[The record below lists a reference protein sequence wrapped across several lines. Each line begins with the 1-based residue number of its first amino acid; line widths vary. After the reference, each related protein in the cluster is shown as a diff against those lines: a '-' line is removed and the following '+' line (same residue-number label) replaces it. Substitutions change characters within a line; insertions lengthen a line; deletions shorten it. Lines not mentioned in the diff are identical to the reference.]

1 MENTLEDIFT
11 QATSDSYSVKMNG
24 VGYSSVILYGIKI
37 IKDTTTKE
45 IEILNT
51 INNLYYYHKMTE
63 DEVNIFLNN
72 GWRNGVYE
80 LSLKK
85 YILKLELI
93 ESRVRDEISGNNS
106 KKNLKVLHRQREE
119 TIGRYN
125 EIKNKLNK

>member
-93 ESRVRDEISGNNS
+93 ESRVRDEISGKNS